1 MRRIR
6 CGGFYNLGLPANQTR
21 MKFIFSYTDPLT
33 CCWEP
38 LIADIFACFDEVIQI
53 PDDYALPNENIKEA
67 LKDRIKKSRGFDVK
81 LENSLIIYPDW
92 MSEVLFF
99 SNDNKIDEGIY
110 VLDKSVIFMRES
122 KYHKLADHP
131 SPTIHAAIENYMLEN
146 YIQHPEPKSVRVMLG
161 CDPELTIVTD
171 NYTIIS
177 ASDYFDVEYGD
188 PEDEYYDAPD
198 TDDLLEAPI
207 GIDGAQRELE
217 IRPDPV
223 RTPAMMVE
231 NITELISRL
240 DNGFGYLTTSFKR
253 PLGGHIHITVTTRDG
268 HSIRLYPNA
277 AGQLWKL
284 CDFFLQ
290 PLFLVDKINC
300 ETRREHGYLSL
311 PQAVRVSH
319 FNGIEYRR
327 PSSLWLT
334 RPSLTKV
341 VFSLIK
347 KVVEYY
353 FTHLFTVQEFTADKR
368 GPTLAAYAKI
378 GAYREGRKLRSLRL
392 GIDFMR
398 DIKYHWTGNRRNIV
412 RVDPNSFQFETCE
425 YLESLDISVPT
436 YIYGLKASR
445 GDVLALRNNLRS
457 CEKLIPA
464 SVYQFAKE
472 ITGKPHS
479 QIGTPD
485 HLKSRHA
492 VILIGLSRS
501 LREVIE
507 ETKNYKALGDQI
519 ITLVKAG
526 LVAPKYSTI
535 SLQSSNRNQSG
546 DYSVIRL
553 DEIYA
558 RAHEQ
563 AFRPTIHV
571 GDYLEW

>member
-1 MRRIR
+1 MAMRRIR

-67 LKDRIKKSRGFDVK
+67 LKERIKKSRGFDVK

-99 SNDNKIDEGIY
+99 SNDNKIDEGIF

-122 KYHKLADHP
+122 KYHKLADYP
-131 SPTIHAAIENYMLEN
+131 SPTIHAAIDNYMLEN
-146 YIQHPEPKSVRVMLG
+146 YIQHPEPKSVKVMLG
-161 CDPELTIVTD
+161 CDPELIVIND
-171 NYTIIS
+171 NYQNIS
-177 ASDYFDVEYGD
+177 AEEYFDINVIEEYD
-188 PEDEYYDAPD
+188 EETDEYYEIMEPD
-198 TDDLLEAPI
+198 IDSLLDAPI
-207 GIDGAQRELE
+207 GIDGARYELE
-217 IRPDPV
+217 IRPEP
-223 RTPAMMVE
+223 TQNPIMMVQ
-231 NITELISRL
+231 NISELISRL
-240 DNGFGYLTTSFKR
+240 DNGFGYLTTSFRR
-253 PLGGHIHITVTTRDG
+253 PLGGHIHITATTHDG
-268 HSIRLYPNA
+268 HLIRLYPNA

-290 PLFLVDKINC
+290 PLFLADKINC

-311 PQAVRVSH
+311 HQAVRVSH
-319 FNGIEYRR
+319 SNGIEYRK

-436 YIYGLKASR
+436 YIYGLKSSR

-485 HLKSRHA
+485 HLKSRHT

-501 LREVIE
+501 LREAIE
-507 ETKNYKALGDQI
+507 ETKNYKALGEQI
-519 ITLVKAG
+519 ISLVKAG
-526 LVAPKYSTI
+526 LAAPCC
-535 SLQSSNRNQSG
+535 SNLMALNTVDNQRSMG
-546 DYSVIRL
+546 NRTVYYMLWSEL
-553 DEIYA
+553 DS
-558 RAHEQ
+558 
-563 AFRPTIHV
+563 FKNF
-571 GDYLEW
+571 LK